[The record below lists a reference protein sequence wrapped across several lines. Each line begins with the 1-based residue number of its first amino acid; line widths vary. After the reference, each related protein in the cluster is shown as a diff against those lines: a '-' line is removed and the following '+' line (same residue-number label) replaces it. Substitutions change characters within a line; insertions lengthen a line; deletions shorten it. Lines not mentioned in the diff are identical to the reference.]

1 MDEPPTFDLT
11 LEQAAYLYLTAAGV
25 MCRLIDGDFPDG
37 PFGAEIPRRVMTA
50 GQASALIPIVVFL
63 LAEKFPGLLD
73 DDVLASAIHA
83 GAQPFPTI
91 N

>member
-1 MDEPPTFDLT
+1 MDDAPPFDLT
-11 LEQAAYLYLTAAGV
+11 LEQAAYLYLSAAGV
-25 MCRLIDGDFPDG
+25 MCRLIEADIPDG
-37 PFGAEIPRRVMTA
+37 PFGAEIPRKVMTG
-50 GQASALIPIVVFL
+50 GQASQLIPVLVFL
-63 LAEKFPGLLD
+63 LAQRFPALLD

>member
-1 MDEPPTFDLT
+1 MDEPPPFELT
-11 LEQAAYLYLTAAGV
+11 LEHAAYLYLTAAGV
-25 MCRLIDGDFPDG
+25 MCRMIDADLPDG
-37 PFGAEIPRRVMTA
+37 PFGAEIPRRVLTA
-50 GQASALIPIVVFL
+50 GQASALIPIVVLL

-73 DDVLASAIHA
+73 DDVLASAINA

>member
-1 MDEPPTFDLT
+1 MEPAPPFDLT
-11 LEQAAYLYLTAAGV
+11 LEQAAYLYLTAAGA
-25 MCRLIDGDFPDG
+25 MCRMIEADIPDG
-37 PFGAEIPRRVMTA
+37 PFGAEIPRRVLTA
-50 GQASALIPIVVFL
+50 GQASALIPVLVVL
-63 LAEKFPGLLD
+63 LAERFPGLLD